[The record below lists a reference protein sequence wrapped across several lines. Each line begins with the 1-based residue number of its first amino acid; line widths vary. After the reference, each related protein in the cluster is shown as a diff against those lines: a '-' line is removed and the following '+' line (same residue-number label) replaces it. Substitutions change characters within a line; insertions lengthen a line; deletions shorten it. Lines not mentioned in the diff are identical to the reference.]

1 VHIFA
6 QNKYTMKDLAE
17 FLTMR
22 IGALENE
29 LRFYQEKQ
37 QHTKEGLSEAIQ
49 LLIDLTDPNCPREY
63 EDVVK
68 DEIKRLSKEHFL
80 RNH

>member
-1 VHIFA
+1 MHIFA

>member
-1 VHIFA
+1 
-6 QNKYTMKDLAE
+6 MKDLAE

-29 LRFYQEKQ
+29 LKFYQDRQ
-37 QHTKEGLSEAIQ
+37 QQTKEGLSEAIQ
-49 LLIDLTDPNCPREY
+49 LLIDMTDPNCPREY
-63 EDVVK
+63 EEVVRE
-68 DEIKRLSKEHFL
+68 EIKRLSKEHFL

>member
-1 VHIFA
+1 
-6 QNKYTMKDLAE
+6 MRDLAE

-29 LRFYQEKQ
+29 LAFYQQKQ
-37 QHTKEGLSEAIQ
+37 QTTKEGLSEAIQ

-63 EDVVK
+63 TDVVR
-68 DEIKRLSKEHFL
+68 DEIKRLSTEHFL

>member
-29 LRFYQEKQ
+29 LRLYQERQ